1 MNTETFKNV
10 FIFFTKIFLFLL
22 FLFGRT
28 FIGIDLL
35 GYRLGEILVG
45 LSFVIFIL
53 YVLIFPGYKKKYFLD
68 NKKLNLIMVI
78 LLISF
83 IIFNFLRSISFTNLF
98 IYQTST
104 YIWSIGAL
112 VLWVY
117 IFRLFS

>member
-53 YVLIFPGYKKKYFLD
+53 YVLIF
-68 NKKLNLIMVI
+68 
-78 LLISF
+78 S
-83 IIFNFLRSISFTNLF
+83 
-98 IYQTST
+98 
-104 YIWSIGAL
+104 
-112 VLWVY
+112 
-117 IFRLFS
+117 RL